1 MPKEGD
7 IGTTPDGRKVIFMD
21 GAARFMDEGGFA
33 HMGDGYRKD
42 RQGRVY
48 YPDKN
53 GKPSQVGGPTDGQIT
68 DAFKSNNTFNN
79 ALASLDRVDTIA
91 TTKKPKQGPLGKY
104 IANQNDFAQLQA
116 AVKDYQIQMKEAYNL
131 GAITGPDMQFID
143 AMATDPKSLEAAYL
157 SGTLRTKLTEV
168 AHALGTRSR
177 NNRDTFGGLGGRSVS
192 MPNIYRSPN
201 STYTPEEWGTDA
213 RVPASVYGGERG
225 ARRPTAPARPSAAA
239 AAKEYT
245 YDAQGRRSR

>member
-21 GAARFMDEGGFA
+21 GAVRFMDAGGFA

-42 RQGRVY
+42 VQGRVY

-68 DAFKSNNTFNN
+68 DAYKSNNTFNN

-177 NNRDTFGGLGGRSVS
+177 NNRDTFSGLGGRSMS
-192 MPNIYRSPN
+192 MPNIYRSPR
-201 STYTPEEWGTDA
+201 STYSADEWGTDA
-213 RVPASVYGGERG
+213 RVPAPVFGGEAG
-225 ARRPTAPARPSAAA
+225 ARRTAAPARPGAAP